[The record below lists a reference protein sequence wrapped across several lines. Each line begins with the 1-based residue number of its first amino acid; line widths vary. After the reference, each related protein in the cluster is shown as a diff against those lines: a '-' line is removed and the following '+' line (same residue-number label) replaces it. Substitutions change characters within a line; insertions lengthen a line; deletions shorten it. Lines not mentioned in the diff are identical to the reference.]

1 MDGVLFLFEVLKESP
16 LHMSAAS
23 SPSALNIPAVPGK
36 YRPIFELGRGG
47 MADVVLAVIQGPGG
61 FNKLQVLKRLRS
73 ELAADPEFLT
83 MFLDE
88 ARLSA
93 RINHPNVVQT
103 NEVGH
108 DGKHYF
114 LAMEYLEGQSLESFL
129 RRAATRGNGL
139 PLAMCLQITVDAL
152 GGLHHAHELADFD
165 GTPLNVVHR
174 DISPQNIFVTY
185 DGQTKIL
192 DFGIAKASDSSSETR
207 AGVVK
212 GKVAYMAPEQ
222 LRGGKGVD
230 RRADIFSV
238 GAVLWRALTGRRLWK
253 GLSDIEIFQNLARGE
268 IPSPTTITPDAP
280 PRLVEI
286 CMKALAV
293 RPSERYSSALE
304 LQADLENYIAA
315 SPEKATQREI
325 GKLLTELFADHR
337 VEVKNAVE
345 SRLRV
350 AVQPTRESGEIP
362 VLYGNNEA
370 VDPRMTMSSASNSLS
385 GAVAGSAV
393 DPLASPGTGE
403 ASLRISAPAQRTLSA
418 STKGLVIGLVVGV
431 IGVGALLVITSKT
444 HASGTAPTAS
454 VSVTPPVREMTD
466 LWVEVTPPS
475 ARVFVDDDPIT
486 QAPPRGRF
494 QRDSAKHWVR
504 AEAPGYLT
512 KALLVPFDKSAQ
524 TVQLTLEREH
534 VVTPPGGKKPR

>member
-1 MDGVLFLFEVLKESP
+1 
-16 LHMSAAS
+16 
-23 SPSALNIPAVPGK
+23 
-36 YRPIFELGRGG
+36 

-114 LAMEYLEGQSLESFL
+114 LAMEYLEGQSLESFM

-139 PLAMCLQITVDAL
+139 PLSMCLQIVIDSLA
-152 GGLHHAHELADFD
+152 GLQHAHELADFD

-222 LRGGKGVD
+222 LRGGKSVD
-230 RRADIFSV
+230 RRADVFST
-238 GAVLWRALTGRRLWK
+238 GAVLWRAIAGRRLWK

-268 IPSPTTITPDAP
+268 IPSPTTHAPDAA

-293 RPSERYSSALE
+293 RPSDRYSSAFE
-304 LQADLENYIAA
+304 LQADLEEFLRTL
-315 SPEKATQREI
+315 PEKSSHREI
-325 GKLLTELFADHR
+325 GKLLSDLFADHR
-337 VEVKNAVE
+337 TEVRNAVE
-345 SRLRV
+345 ARLRG
-350 AVQPTRESGEIP
+350 AAASPARESGEVP
-362 VLYGNNEA
+362 ALFEDSRA
-370 VDPRMTMSSASNSLS
+370 SLEMALSSSASSS
-385 GAVAGSAV
+385 GSGHSVPTKSVTEQTAATGSVSTPAPTTSTPLRPKRSAVLGLALGLGLGVAGVVVAAGIVRSRE
-393 DPLASPGTGE
+393 PIPGPVVT
-403 ASLRISAPAQRTLSA
+403 LPRNAPPA
-418 STKGLVIGLVVGV
+418 
-431 IGVGALLVITSKT
+431 
-444 HASGTAPTAS
+444 
-454 VSVTPPVREMTD
+454 EMTE
-466 LWVEVTPPS
+466 LSVRVIPAS
-475 ARVFVDDDPIT
+475 ARVYVDNEPIKF
-486 QAPPRGRF
+486 PSLYI
-494 QRDSAKHWVR
+494 RDGAKHWVH
-504 AEAPGYLT
+504 AEAPGFMI
-512 KALLVPFDKSAQ
+512 KAVLVPFEGPTQSLDLKLDRAIAAP
-524 TVQLTLEREH
+524 
-534 VVTPPGGKKPR
+534 TPRKR